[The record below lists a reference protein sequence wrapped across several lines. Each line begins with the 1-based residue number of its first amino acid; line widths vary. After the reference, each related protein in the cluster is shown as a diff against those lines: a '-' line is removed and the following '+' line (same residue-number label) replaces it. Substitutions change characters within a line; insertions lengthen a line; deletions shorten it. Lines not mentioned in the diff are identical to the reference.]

1 MVVMIDP
8 QLVRASVETA
18 WDSGIVDV
26 LRRYIEIP
34 NKSPAFDPGWSDHG
48 HMDRAVEM
56 FVAWARSRPIDGLTV
71 EVVRLSGRTPLI
83 LIEVP
88 ATAAGSDE
96 DPDRSE
102 PRTVLLY
109 GHLDKQPEM
118 EGWDADKGPWQ
129 PVLVGERLYGRGGAD
144 DGYAM
149 FAALS
154 AVEAVRAAGGSH
166 SRLVI
171 MIEASEESGSPDLP
185 AYVDHLVP
193 RLGTVDLVVCLDSG
207 AADYDAL
214 WVTTSLRGL
223 AGGTLEVTMLE
234 EGLHSGSASG
244 VVPSTFRIL
253 RHLLDR
259 VEDSATGQILLP
271 ELNAPIPASVVTA
284 AVESAEVLADEV
296 VESLPFVEGARAVSD
311 DVAELVV
318 NRTWRPTLSVTGLDG
333 APPPEDAGNVL
344 RPRTRAK
351 LSFRLPP
358 TVDSQAA
365 LEAIEHALTS
375 DPPYGARVELTEGEA
390 GPGWCAPEL
399 EPWLAAALTTAS
411 EIHFGRPVG
420 FQGEGGSIPFMGMLG
435 ERFPSAQFV
444 VTGVLGPGS
453 NAHGPNE
460 FLDLPTARRLTACVA
475 HVLDGH
481 ATRSR
486 S

>member
-1 MVVMIDP
+1 ME
-8 QLVRASVETA
+8 SA
-18 WDSGIVDV
+18 WDSGIVDT
-26 LRRYIEIP
+26 LRRYIEVP
-34 NKSPAFDPGWSDHG
+34 NLSPAFDPDWAAHG
-48 HMDRAVEM
+48 HMDRAVDM
-56 FVAWARSRPIDGLTV
+56 FVDWARARPIEGLEV
-71 EVVRLSGRTPLI
+71 EVVRLAGRTPLI
-83 LIEVP
+83 LIEIP
-88 ATAAGSDE
+88 ATDGGVEEVGEWSG
-96 DPDRSE
+96 PG
-102 PRTVLLY
+102 TVLLY

-118 EGWDADKGPWQ
+118 EGWDPGKGPWQ

-149 FAALS
+149 FAGLS
-154 AVEAVRAAGGSH
+154 AVEAVRAAGGGH
-166 SRLVI
+166 SRLVM

-185 AYVDHLVP
+185 AYVDHLAP
-193 RLGTVDLVVCLDSG
+193 RLGRVDLVVCLDSG

-223 AGGTLEVTMLE
+223 VGGTLEVTILE

-253 RHLLDR
+253 RRLLER
-259 VEDSATGQILLP
+259 IEDSATGEILLP
-271 ELNAPIPASVVTA
+271 ELSSPIPDSVVRA
-284 AVESAEVLADEV
+284 ASESAAALADEV
-296 VESLPFVEGARAVSD
+296 VGSLPFVAGARAVSG
-311 DVAELVV
+311 DVAELIL
-318 NRTWRPTLSVTGLDG
+318 NRTWRPTLSVTGLAG

-358 TVDSQAA
+358 TVDCEAA
-365 LEAIEHALTS
+365 LAAVATALTD
-375 DPPYGARVELTEGEA
+375 DPPYGARVELTDPEA

-399 EPWLAAALTTAS
+399 EPWLGAVLHRAS
-411 EIHFGRPVG
+411 EIHFGHPAG

-435 ERFPSAQFV
+435 ERFPDAQFV

-460 FLDLPTARRLTACVA
+460 FLDLPTARRLSACVA

-481 ATRSR
+481 VTGSG

>member
-1 MVVMIDP
+1 MVAMIDP
-8 QLVRASVETA
+8 QLVRSSVESS

-26 LRRYIEIP
+26 LRGYIEIP
-34 NKSPAFDPGWSDHG
+34 NKSPAFDPHWASRG
-48 HMDRAVEM
+48 HMDQAVEM
-56 FVAWARSRPIDGLTV
+56 FVDWARSRPVDGLQV
-71 EVVRLSGRTPLI
+71 EVIRLRGRTPLI

-88 ATAAGSDE
+88 ATDG
-96 DPDRSE
+96 RSE
-102 PRTVLLY
+102 GERSDQGPGTVLLY

-118 EGWDADKGPWQ
+118 DGWDADKGPWQ
-129 PVLVGERLYGRGGAD
+129 PVLLGDRLYGRGGAD

-154 AVEAVRAAGGSH
+154 AAEAVRAAGGVH

-171 MIEASEESGSPDLP
+171 LIEASEESGSPDLP
-185 AYVDHLVP
+185 AYVDHLAS
-193 RLGTVDLVVCLDSG
+193 RLGRVDLVVCLDSG

-223 AGGTLEVTMLE
+223 AGGTLTVEILE

-253 RHLLDR
+253 RRLLDR
-259 VEDSATGQILLP
+259 VEDSGTGEILLP
-271 ELNAPIPASVVTA
+271 ELNAPIPDSVVA
-284 AVESAEVLADEV
+284 AATEAAEVLADEV
-296 VESLPFVEGARAVSD
+296 VESLPFVPGAGAVSD
-311 DVAELVV
+311 DVAELIL
-318 NRTWRPTLSVTGLDG
+318 NRTWRPTLSVTGFDG

-344 RPRTRAK
+344 RPLTRAK

-358 TVDSQAA
+358 TVDCELA
-365 LEAIEHALTS
+365 LRAIEDSLTS
-375 DPPYGARVELTEGEA
+375 DPPYGARVELAEGEA

-399 EPWLAAALTTAS
+399 EPWLRAALTRAS

-435 ERFPSAQFV
+435 ERFPAAQFV

-460 FLDLPTARRLTACVA
+460 FLDLPTARRISACVA
-475 HVLDGH
+475 HVLDEQ
-481 ATRSR
+481 ATRRVS
-486 S
+486 